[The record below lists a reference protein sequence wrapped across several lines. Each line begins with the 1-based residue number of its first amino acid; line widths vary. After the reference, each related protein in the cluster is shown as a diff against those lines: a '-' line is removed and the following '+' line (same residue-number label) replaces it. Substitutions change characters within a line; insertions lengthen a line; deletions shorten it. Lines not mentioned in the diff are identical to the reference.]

1 MGFSKYFFSL
11 GTDPMRHVHER
22 ALPVQESYKFNFLN
36 DHAPALDFKP
46 FDAVPPVNSPDSS
59 ER

>member
-1 MGFSKYFFSL
+1 MGFSKYFFSI

-22 ALPVQESYKFNFLN
+22 ALQESYKFNFLN
-36 DHAPALDFKP
+36 FDHAPALDFKP